1 MKVVSLGVKA
11 DEEETGVSS
20 ASSGLGLGKELEL
33 EDGRRNEGAEDPKQL
48 SDVAAAEDSPEA
60 VEVAVANAAEAGGMR
75 VTEFV
80 IAGKEV
86 FGGGSCGSGF
96 PSSDAGERTDE
107 STDELKLRRGI

>member
-80 IAGKEV
+80 IAGKE
-86 FGGGSCGSGF
+86 GKKRRKKEKEKRKKK
-96 PSSDAGERTDE
+96 ERKE
-107 STDELKLRRGI
+107 KGRKSEKK